1 MCLFHYLTLIV
12 NTDVC
17 HFTDVCLFL
26 NIPGMRHFMTNNQ
39 FNNFYHGLKIIIY
52 VMHFINTC
60 TCIMFNF
67 LPLCIQ
73 VTAIVNINYCL

>member
-1 MCLFHYLTLIV
+1 MCLFHFILNV
-12 NTDVC
+12 NTHVC

-26 NIPGMRHFMTNNQ
+26 NIPGVRHFMTDYQ

-52 VMHFINTC
+52 VMHFITTC
-60 TCIMFNF
+60 TCIMFNL